1 MSLVILLACIWV
13 FAATVTAFLPMRLQM
28 IPGLT
33 LLAAAPALII
43 WIGWE
48 YGWIAGLASL
58 AAFISMFRYPLRYF
72 WRKWRGLETEEP
84 E

>member
-33 LLAAAPALII
+33 LLAAAV
-43 WIGWE
+43 
-48 YGWIAGLASL
+48 IARVL
-58 AAFISMFRYPLRYF
+58 LR
-72 WRKWRGLETEEP
+72 RLSIDSPVAR
-84 E
+84 